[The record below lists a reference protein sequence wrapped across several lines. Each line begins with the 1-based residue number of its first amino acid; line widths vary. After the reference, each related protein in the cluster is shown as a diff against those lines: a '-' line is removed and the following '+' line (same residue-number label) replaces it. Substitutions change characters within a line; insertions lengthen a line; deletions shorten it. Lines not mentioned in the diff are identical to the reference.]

1 MAITSAAQR
10 GGIISVY
17 DEKYRFLC
25 QVSGELQDFTSST
38 VSIRKGNVISVYDE
52 RGRFLSQHSAEANL

>member
-1 MAITSAAQR
+1 MAIASAAQR

-25 QVSGELQDFTSST
+25 QLSGELHGFTGST
-38 VSIRKGNVISVYDE
+38 VSTRQGNVISIYDE
-52 RGRFLSQHSAEANL
+52 CGRFLSQHPP